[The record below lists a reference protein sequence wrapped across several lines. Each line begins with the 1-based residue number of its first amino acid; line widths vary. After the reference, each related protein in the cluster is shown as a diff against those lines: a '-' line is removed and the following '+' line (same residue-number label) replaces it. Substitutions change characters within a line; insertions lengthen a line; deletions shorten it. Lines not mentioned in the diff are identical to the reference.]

1 MKTIKKPSWIL
12 YVGTYPPRECGIA
25 TFTRDLAVNVDKN
38 FTEID
43 SKILALNDGVN
54 IYNYPENVIFQV
66 NDTRIREYVDVAKKI
81 NETDEIGVVSIQHEF
96 GIFGGRYGE
105 RLIPFLETLTKP
117 VVTTLHTVLPNPSE
131 KRKGIVQSIAERSSC
146 LVVMADKAVE
156 ILRDDYGLIGNI
168 SVIPHGVHAVPFV
181 PSMDGKTKTQYND
194 RLIISSFGMMNPRKG
209 YEHVIDAL
217 PEVVEKFPNIL
228 YLIIGETHPIV
239 RKKVGEKYRNF
250 LEKKVRRLGL
260 EDNVKFYNKYATLEG
275 IIKYLKASDI
285 YISSSVNPGQIVSG
299 TLAYAMGCGRAV
311 ISTPFLHA
319 KEVVTPS
326 RGILVELNNP
336 KSFAGAILQLLSNP
350 ALRQEMGKN
359 AYKYTRRM
367 TWPNVARSYMG
378 VFKRYMARTDIPQPF
393 FIELL
398 PKTGLENFRKH
409 TFTQNPLLS
418 YGCPDTPGER
428 RGL

>member
-1 MKTIKKPSWIL
+1 MKSIKNPSWVL

-25 TFTRDLAVNVDKN
+25 TFTRDLAVNMDKN

-43 SKILALNDGVN
+43 SKILALNDGVS
-54 IYNYPENVIFQV
+54 IYNYPKNVIFQV
-66 NDTRIREYVDVAKKI
+66 NDTRIQEYVDVAKKI
-81 NETDEIGVVSIQHEF
+81 NETNEIGVVSIQHEF

-117 VVTTLHTVLPNPSE
+117 VVTTLHTVLPTPSE
-131 KRKGIVQSIAERSSC
+131 KRKKIIQTIAKKSSH

-156 ILRDDYGLIGNI
+156 ILRDDYELTGNI

-181 PSMDGKTKTQYND
+181 PSMDEKTNAGYKD

-239 RKKVGEKYRNF
+239 RKKVGERYRNF

-260 EDNVKFYNKYATLEG
+260 EDNVKFYNKYATLDG
-275 IIKYLKASDI
+275 IMKYLKASDI
-285 YISSSVNPGQIVSG
+285 YISSSVDPGQIVSG

-319 KEVVTPS
+319 EEVVTPD
-326 RGILVELNNP
+326 RGLLVELNDS
-336 KSFAGAILQLLSNP
+336 KSFADAILRLLSNP
-350 ALRQEMGKN
+350 TLRWEMGKN
-359 AYKYTRRM
+359 AYTYTRRM

-378 VFKRYMARTDIPQPF
+378 VFEKYMERTVMPQPF
-393 FIELL
+393 FIEIM
-398 PKTGLENFRKH
+398 PKREPNQMFA
-409 TFTQNPLLS
+409 
-418 YGCPDTPGER
+418 
-428 RGL
+428 